1 MDAGIRAPGAK
12 NIYLP
17 VSKARQSLFQKIL
30 NTNPFVLFLPAE
42 EVSAVVF
49 YVSDYAALATIA
61 PAVDEIVL
69 DSPKASC
76 ICQITRSAFK
86 ASSPLIR
93 GVASPL
99 TQLMK

>member
-49 YVSDYAALATIA
+49 YRNFVTHNFL
-61 PAVDEIVL
+61 V
-69 DSPKASC
+69 C
-76 ICQITRSAFK
+76 IRLCCFGNHC
-86 ASSPLIR
+86 SSR
-93 GVASPL
+93 
-99 TQLMK
+99 